1 MNSEL
6 ITALEEADKH
16 LAIAQGLLKFA
27 HDRMNSGDAED
38 AWAWTADNVRPS
50 VQLAIRELR
59 DGMPEYN
66 PVKEH
71 GTHNRIGTGCV

>member
-1 MNSEL
+1 MKSEL

-59 DGMPEYN
+59 DALPEYS
-66 PVKEH
+66 PAKQH
-71 GTHNRIGTGCV
+71 STLDRIGIGV